1 MPANTNLDEVTMQPI
16 TVLRELINS
25 LRIPQYAIWLVKVN
39 GEEVTLDQNLAD
51 GDTVEIFAA
60 GDGA

>member
-1 MPANTNLDEVTMQPI
+1 MQPI